1 MAKASLISRQ
11 ARCSSAT
18 STGTRTTRWPT
29 SFKSGCRSRK
39 GASTGTTAHG
49 HRKTRHQHSSSR
61 RITSSFLTV
70 LSRSLLHS
78 VSLASYSPLVLS
90 PADAS
95 GPPPRRPRLLRT
107 QEQCPCD
114 EDGALHHVGR
124 STSQRVI
131 ANTVRCSQRWR
142 GYQSEQRWREHW
154 RGAGHPCPQCS
165 GRGQH
170 MLY

>member
-61 RITSSFLTV
+61 RITSSFLSV
-70 LSRSLLHS
+70 LRWCLLLTQ
-78 VSLASYSPLVLS
+78 VSLVSYTPLVAVWFS
-90 PADAS
+90 HMDAS
-95 GPPPRRPRLLRT
+95 GPPPRRPRLLRH
-107 QEQCPCD
+107 EHSNRD

-154 RGAGHPCPQCS
+154 RGAGCPCP
-165 GRGQH
+165 
-170 MLY
+170 